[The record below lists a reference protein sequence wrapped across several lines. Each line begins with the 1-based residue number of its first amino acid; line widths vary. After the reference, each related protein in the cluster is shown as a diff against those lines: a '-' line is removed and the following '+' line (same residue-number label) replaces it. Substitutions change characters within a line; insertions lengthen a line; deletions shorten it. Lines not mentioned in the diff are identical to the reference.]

1 MKLLI
6 ALSLL
11 FFQTEIFAQSFEKN
25 LVLPT
30 HDGLSLSGNVW
41 LGKARAS
48 EKLPAII
55 FINSWSLDEYEY
67 LALARKFSQQ
77 GYNVLSY
84 SARGWGKSE
93 GEVGVAGPDDVRDVS
108 SVIDWLLAHTN
119 TDPNR
124 IALSG
129 ISYGAGLSLLATA
142 SDSRIK
148 AVAALSGW
156 ADMTHSLL
164 PGGAANELW
173 AKILLG
179 IGRYSGNLPPY
190 LNDYIEDLLDYK
202 NLPRLKK
209 WTQVRSPA
217 HYIAATNGHG
227 PAILLINNWNDSLFN
242 PSALKDYFEQL
253 TGPKRLI
260 LKEGIHGTGEATGL
274 LGFTNESWD
283 EVFSWFQVHVKAK
296 RSSGSSPGALVKF
309 QIRGTSEVVSYFTWP
324 HPSLSVQEFKLLE
337 KNQEQTLIDGVDSPA
352 STGIPVIGSFLDS
365 HTPIDVGFWWGLT
378 GLSNAFN
385 FQTPRLLQ
393 PLKIRGD
400 AKVTL
405 NLSSS
410 ISHQNLYVYLYEVSP
425 LGYAR
430 LITHGPHRYKVG
442 RAKFQQQEVRLFT
455 TAYDVTAGSRL
466 ALMIDTSDP
475 TYADTK
481 TDANVLIWRDSEK
494 VESVL
499 KLPIER

>member
-1 MKLLI
+1 VKLFI
-6 ALSLL
+6 LL
-11 FFQTEIFAQSFEKN
+11 CLFSFQTNIFAQSFEKN
-25 LVLPT
+25 LILPT

-41 LGKARAS
+41 LAKAKAN

-108 SVIDWLLAHTN
+108 SVIDWLLTHTN
-119 TDPNR
+119 TDPER
-124 IALSG
+124 IALAG

-173 AKILLG
+173 AKILIG
-179 IGRYSGNLPPY
+179 IGRYSGNLPTY
-190 LNDYIEDLLDYK
+190 LQDYIEDLLDYK
-202 NLPRLKK
+202 NLQRLKK
-209 WTQVRSPA
+209 WTQVRSPS
-217 HYIAATNGHG
+217 HYIAATNAHG
-227 PAILLINNWNDSLFN
+227 PAILLLNNWNDSLFN

-274 LGFTNESWD
+274 FGFSNESWD
-283 EVFSWFQVHVKAK
+283 EVFSWFQTHVKAK
-296 RSSGSSPGALVKF
+296 SSSRTSPGALVKF
-309 QIRGTSEVVSYFTWP
+309 QIRGTSEVVSYYRWP
-324 HPSLSVQEFKLLE
+324 HSSLSVQEFKLLE
-337 KNQEQTLIDGVDSPA
+337 KNEEQTLIDGVDSPA
-352 STGIPVIGSFLDS
+352 STGIAVIGSFLDS
-365 HTPIDVGFWWGLT
+365 HTPLDIGFLWSLAKFT
-378 GLSNAFN
+378 NAFSY
-385 FQTPRLLQ
+385 QSPRLTT

-400 AKVTL
+400 ASVLL
-405 NLSSS
+405 NLSSVNTY
-410 ISHQNLYVYLYEVSP
+410 QNLYVYLYEVTA

-442 RAKFQQQEVRLFT
+442 RAKYQQQEVRLFT
-455 TAYDVTAGSRL
+455 TAYDVAAGSRL

-475 TYADTK
+475 TYAETK
-481 TDANVLIWRDSEK
+481 TDANEVIWRDSEK
-494 VESVL
+494 VQSVL
-499 KLPIER
+499 KLPVEI